1 MTTTLERVGILQK
14 IRDHY
19 SDIQMIT
26 IHCCSDI
33 SPEAIPDMIRQRN
46 ELLNLIAAEQRLLVI
61 EEHDEASFPEEV
73 TTLESEIQEIIK
85 SIMSLDK
92 QVEQVIREHMFR
104 IQSDLATLHKTSRAA
119 SAYTFQTRT

>member
-1 MTTTLERVGILQK
+1 MTTTLERIGILQK

-26 IHCCSDI
+26 MHCCSDI

-46 ELLNLIAAEQRLLVI
+46 ELINLIASEQRLLVA
-61 EEHDEASFPEEV
+61 EENDDGFSPDEVKS
-73 TTLESEIQEIIK
+73 LEGEIQEIIK
-85 SIMSLDK
+85 SIMSLDR
-92 QVEQVIREHMFR
+92 QVEEVIREHMYR

>member
-1 MTTTLERVGILQK
+1 MTPTLERVDILRK

-46 ELLNLIAAEQRLLVI
+46 ELMNLIAAEQRLLVS
-61 EEHDEASFPEEV
+61 DENDNNYNRNKV
-73 TTLESEIQEIIK
+73 TALEREIQDIVK
-85 SIMSLDK
+85 SIVSLDK
-92 QVEQVIREHMFR
+92 QVEEVIRVHMHKVK
-104 IQSDLATLHKTSRAA
+104 IELATLHKTSRAA
-119 SAYTFQTRT
+119 SAYTLQTRS